1 MYPLRISCVKA
12 TTLMEKRIHFGLSS
26 SEAVRL
32 RLHIA
37 ICSTCRAYEQQS
49 LFMEHLFRAAIHTP
63 FLVPSVT
70 DEEAARLAEKILK
83 K

>member
-12 TTLMEKRIHFGLSS
+12 TTLMEKRIHFGLSPV
-26 SEAVRL
+26 EFVRL
-32 RLHIA
+32 RLHLA

-49 LFMEHLFRAAIHTP
+49 AFMEHLLRISLRSP
-63 FLVPSVT
+63 FPVPSVT
-70 DEEAARLAEKILK
+70 DEEAARLADRILK

>member
-12 TTLMEKRIHFGLSS
+12 TTLMEKKIHFGLTP
-26 SEAVRL
+26 SESVRL
-32 RLHIA
+32 HLHTA

-49 LFMEHLFRAAIHTP
+49 LFMEQLFRASIQTP

-70 DEEAARLAEKILK
+70 DEEASLLADRILK